1 MKHFAKG
8 QGMSESDSFIEEV
21 SEEVRRDKLFQLFR
35 RYGWIAIGLVLL
47 LVGGAAFREYRLA
60 QDRAAAEQVGDQL
73 MGALRIEDA
82 AERSAALTAVEAD
95 GDIGAVVS
103 LLQAATDQDAEKAG
117 QARAQLEALAA
128 DSSLSP
134 RYRDLAQLKL
144 VLLDREADPASRIA
158 TLSPLAA
165 PGAPYRL
172 LAEEQIA
179 MAEIDQGDVES
190 AIARLR
196 NIRADLEVTAGLRQR
211 ATDVIVALGADP
223 EDDG

>member
-158 TLSPLAA
+158 TLGPLAA